1 MWVERNPEVV
11 DYIGTYGCT
20 MKHVRS
26 DLFILTYSVLRLF
39 PILQNYFCLPY
50 LFFPFFLCFSE
61 SILPY
66 SSTGPLDI
74 KTHTNKK
81 ESLPHM
87 KRYSLHS
94 VSHYLNRTFP
104 LFSFLLSDSLSFYF
118 PLCSPFYIFS
128 ETIILPALFYLSII
142 LFFYPIPSS
151 LISHLLFTSLHSVHV
166 FFNLYSQLLHSKLPR
181 T

>member
-1 MWVERNPEVV
+1 MGGKKSRGRGLHR
-11 DYIGTYGCT
+11 Y
-20 MKHVRS
+20 VRMYHEARAVR
-26 DLFILTYSVLRLF
+26 FISFNSFRFTPLSNTS
-39 PILQNYFCLPY
+39 NYFCLPS

-104 LFSFLLSDSLSFYF
+104 LSSFLLTDSLSFYF
-118 PLCSPFYIFS
+118 PLCSPFDIFS

-142 LFFYPIPSS
+142 LFFYSIPSS